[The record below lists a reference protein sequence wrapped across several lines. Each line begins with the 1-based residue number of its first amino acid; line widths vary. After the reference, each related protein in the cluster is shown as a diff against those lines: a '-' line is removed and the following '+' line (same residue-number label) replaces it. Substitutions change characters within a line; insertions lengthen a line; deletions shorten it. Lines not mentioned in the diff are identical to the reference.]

1 MKKKIIVANWKLNGS
16 IKSISY
22 FLNCLKLKISLYSRK
37 NIIIIAPPTVFLE
50 RVYKNIRN
58 INVFLSAQNID
69 VNINGAFTGE
79 NSALMMKDIGVQYVI
94 LGHSERRLFHYENDE
109 IIAKKFCLVKK
120 LNLVPILC
128 IGETE
133 IEKKLN
139 QTKKILKK
147 QLKSILTVFGETA
160 FRNTII
166 AYEPIWAIGTGISAN
181 PDDVQLIHKFIKNYI
196 KKYDTISAKELIVQY
211 GGSVNSLNAESFLKK
226 VDIDGLLVGS
236 ASLKH
241 EEFLKII
248 EISDNILHKT

>member
-22 FLNCLKLKISLYSRK
+22 FLSFLKSKIPLYSRK

-58 INVFLSAQNID
+58 TNVFLSAQNID

-79 NSALMMKDIGVQYVI
+79 NSVLMMKDIGVQYVI

-109 IIAKKFCLVKK
+109 IITKKFGLVKK

-133 IEKKLN
+133 IEKKSN

-166 AYEPIWAIGTGISAN
+166 AYEPIWAIGTGVSAN
-181 PDDVQLIHKFIKNYI
+181 PDDVQLIHQFIKNYI
-196 KKYDTISAKELIVQY
+196 KKYDTISAEKLIVQY
-211 GGSVNSLNAESFLKK
+211 GGSVNSLNAENFLKK

-248 EISDNILHKT
+248 EISDNILQKK